1 MKIGILGTRGIPNNY
16 GGFEQFAQHLSF
28 GLKQRGHEVYV
39 YNSSNHPYKEKEWNG
54 VQIIHCKDWE
64 HRLGTFGQFF
74 YDLNC
79 IKDAR
84 KRNFDVLF
92 HFGYSSDSFWWRR
105 WPKNTVNIVN
115 MDGLEWKR
123 TKYNWFTRGF
133 LKWAESL
140 AAKNAD
146 VLVADSP
153 AIQTHI
159 LERFN
164 KTSTFIPYGASIF
177 TNRDAEVL
185 NKYQLKPDEYFM
197 LMARMEPEN
206 NIEMILKGWLAS
218 KQIYPLILIGDI
230 SNRYGKYLSSK
241 YRNSKIIFAGSVYD
255 IELLN
260 NLRYY
265 SYIYFHGHSVGGTNP
280 SLLEAMACRCN
291 IAAHDNVFNKAVLQ
305 NDADYFST
313 ASDVSALMNI
323 SPDNSIREQ
332 RMIKNLERIKSIYN
346 PEKIMDE
353 YEQLMLRA
361 CK

>member
-1 MKIGILGTRGIPNNY
+1 
-16 GGFEQFAQHLSF
+16 
-28 GLKQRGHEVYV
+28 
-39 YNSSNHPYKEKEWNG
+39 
-54 VQIIHCKDWE
+54 
-64 HRLGTFGQFF
+64 
-74 YDLNC
+74 
-79 IKDAR
+79 
-84 KRNFDVLF
+84 
-92 HFGYSSDSFWWRR
+92 
-105 WPKNTVNIVN
+105 

-123 TKYNWFTRGF
+123 TKYNWLTKRF

-153 AIQTHI
+153 AIQKHI

-164 KTSTFIPYGASIF
+164 KISTFIPYGASIF
-177 TNRDAEVL
+177 TNPGAGVL
-185 NKYQLKPDEYFM
+185 NKYHLKPEEYFM

-230 SNRYGKYLSSK
+230 SNRYGKHLSSR
-241 YRNSKIIFAGSVYD
+241 YRNPKIIFAGSVYE

-280 SLLEAMACRCN
+280 SLLEAMACGCT

-313 ASDVSALMNI
+313 ASDVAAFMNM

-332 RMIKNLERIKSIYN
+332 RRTKNLERIKSVYN

-353 YEQLMLRA
+353 YEQLLLRV
-361 CK
+361 CKRDELNSNR